1 MLLIGL
7 RIFIRLYRLKK
18 NKVALIATAPL
29 VVKFHLEPIIEKLKI
44 EYDVVVLTN
53 LSSQDE
59 NNFLDILPDG
69 VRYIDSKME
78 RKISPF
84 SDFKSLLILLRF
96 FMKEDV
102 DIALTLS
109 PKAGLLGS
117 FSSLIGR
124 VPVRIHAFTGQVW
137 QTKVGGLRTLL
148 RWMDK
153 LIYLYSSKVL
163 VDSHSQRQF
172 LIDNNVVSEEG
183 SLVLGDGSLV
193 GVNIAKFSHDP
204 LVREKFRENAG
215 VACDTKVFLFVGR
228 LDREK
233 GIAELLKAFSS
244 MNKKLSRTALWIVGP
259 NETDLGEF
267 DESLDTFSS
276 KSVKFFP
283 YTPNPE
289 VYMMAADVFCLS
301 SYREGFGTVIIE
313 SAACGIPSIGSDIS
327 GLSDSIVNNKT
338 GLLVNVGD
346 ICSLSAAM
354 IKLAEDDSLR
364 MMLGEQ
370 AMLRAQEKFDQRI
383 VVSRLVEFLNTEL
396 DEYVQSQ

>member
-1 MLLIGL
+1 M
-7 RIFIRLYRLKK
+7 KK
-18 NKVALIATAPL
+18 NKVALVATAPL

-44 EYDVVVLTN
+44 DFDVVVLTN
-53 LSSQDE
+53 LSGQDE
-59 NNFLDILPDG
+59 NNFLGILPNG
-69 VRYIDSKME
+69 VRYIDTKME
-78 RKISPF
+78 RKISLF
-84 SDFKSLLILLRF
+84 RDVRALFLLLRF
-96 FMKEDV
+96 FIKEDV
-102 DIALTLS
+102 GMVFTLS

-117 FSSLIGR
+117 FASYIGR

-137 QTKVGGLRTLL
+137 QTKIGGLRTLL

-153 LIYLYSSKVL
+153 LIHFFSSKVL
-163 VDSHSQRQF
+163 IDSHSQRQF

-193 GVNIAKFSHDP
+193 GVNITKFSNDP
-204 LVREKFRENAG
+204 LIRETFRENAG
-215 VACDTKVFLFVGR
+215 VARDTKVFLFVGR

-233 GIAELLKAFSS
+233 GIAELLEAFSS
-244 MNKKLSRTALWIVGP
+244 MNKRLSNTALWIMGP

-267 DESLDTFSS
+267 DKSLDTISS
-276 KSVKFFP
+276 KSVQFFP

-289 VYMMAADVFCLS
+289 NYMMAADVFCLP

-313 SAACGIPSIGSDIS
+313 SAACGIPSIGSNIS

-346 ICSLSAAM
+346 ISSLSAAM

-364 MMLGEQ
+364 MMLGEK
-370 AMLRAQEKFDQRI
+370 AMLRAREKFDQQM
-383 VVSRLVEFLNTEL
+383 VVSRLVEFLNKEL
-396 DEYVQSQ
+396 NEYV

>member
-1 MLLIGL
+1 M
-7 RIFIRLYRLKK
+7 KK
-18 NKVALIATAPL
+18 NKVALVATAPL

-44 EYDVVVLTN
+44 DYDVVVLTN

-69 VRYIDSKME
+69 VRYIDTKME
-78 RKISPF
+78 RKIAPS
-84 SDFKSLLILLRF
+84 SDLKSLLVLLRF

-102 DIALTLS
+102 DIVFTLS

-117 FSSLIGR
+117 FASYIGR

-137 QTKVGGLRTLL
+137 QTKIGGVRSLL
-148 RWMDK
+148 KWMDK
-153 LIYLYSSKVL
+153 LIHLFSSKVL
-163 VDSHSQRQF
+163 IDSHSQRRF

-183 SLVLGDGSLV
+183 SIVLGDGPLV
-193 GVNIAKFSHDP
+193 GVNTMKFSSDP
-204 LVREKFRENAG
+204 VNRKSFRENVGIAW
-215 VACDTKVFLFVGR
+215 DTIVFLFVGR

-233 GIAELLKAFSS
+233 GITDLLEAYSS
-244 MNKKLSRTALWIVGP
+244 MKKRSSNTALWIVGP
-259 NETDLGEF
+259 NETDLGEL
-267 DESLDTFSS
+267 DESSDTISS
-276 KSVKFFP
+276 ESVQFFP

-289 VYMMAADVFCLS
+289 NFMLAADVFCLP

-313 SAACGIPSIGSDIS
+313 SAACGIPSIGSNIS

-346 ICSLSAAM
+346 ISSLSAAM

-364 MMLGEQ
+364 MMLGKK
-370 AMLRAQEKFDQRI
+370 AMLRAREKFDQQM
-383 VVSRLVEFLNTEL
+383 VVSRLVEFLKKEL
-396 DEYVQSQ
+396 KENV